1 MSDADVE
8 ELLKLP
14 SEERL
19 RLVELIWGSLTA
31 IPSTI
36 PLSASHRAAI
46 GRNLPRH
53 RCDSVDILT
62 LEEVLA
68 EVRRGR

>member
-1 MSDADVE
+1 MSDADIE

-14 SEERL
+14 PEERL

-46 GRNLPRH
+46 G
-53 RCDSVDILT
+53 
-62 LEEVLA
+62 EELA
-68 EVRRGR
+68 EHRFESN

>member
-14 SEERL
+14 PEKRV

-31 IPSTI
+31 IPSAT
-36 PLSASHRAAI
+36 LAALAGLGELLVSSTVKDLV
-46 GRNLPRH
+46 GRFGN
-53 RCDSVDILT
+53 
-62 LEEVLA
+62 
-68 EVRRGR
+68 